1 MLRAGWTCRCRAR
14 SCTAQR
20 TVAPPSTCLLVPDMP
35 TSSSF
40 SPHARVGEPSAA
52 VIRVCHW
59 KALQIFI
66 HQSSHKLT
74 AYRPYQIKT
83 RQPGR
88 ACNQLLVLHSDSES
102 IHEKWS
108 YNALSPCGKH
118 RTNGLLKQYAAKGC
132 NPHEL
137 LDCTI
142 AYPL

>member
-1 MLRAGWTCRCRAR
+1 MQSAFMYRSTNCRAPVHLPAR
-14 SCTAQR
+14 SRYAHLFIILAAR
-20 TVAPPSTCLLVPDMP
+20 TGRGTISCSNTCLPLEG
-35 TSSSF
+35 
-40 SPHARVGEPSAA
+40 AANIYPS
-52 VIRVCHW
+52 IEWC
-59 KALQIFI
+59 
-66 HQSSHKLT
+66 HKLT
-74 AYRPYQIKT
+74 AYRPDQINT